1 MMKKIHRTLSRPDPG
16 QRLRVLLGAGAGL
29 CALLA
34 GALVVGVVQAAAP
47 AATPVPTPSQ
57 ALQHFVQEQAATMGG
72 QVSVQI
78 LDPAA
83 LAELPPCTQA
93 PEVSLP
99 PGRRLAGRLSL
110 ALRCDQPR
118 SGAPW
123 SLMVPVDIHILAH
136 YWVARQMIPFDHVIT
151 PQDVMERT
159 GEVTRPDFLSDPK
172 DVLGKVAR
180 QGIAPGQLLRQDL
193 LHEVFQ
199 VHQGQ
204 TVAIRVQGNG
214 FDVSSEGQALGN
226 AAEGQSV
233 QVRTAGGRLVTGI
246 VKDGRVLVAP

>member
-1 MMKKIHRTLSRPDPG
+1 MRKKLHRTLSRRAPG
-16 QRLRVLLGAGAGL
+16 GRRYAFREKKAGLWALLGS
-29 CALLA
+29 ALA
-34 GALVVGVVQAAAP
+34 PLVWAAP
-47 AATPVPTPSQ
+47 SVVLPVPTATQ
-57 ALQHFVQEQAATMGG
+57 TLQQFVQEQTASRGA

-83 LAELPPCTQA
+83 LAELPDCTQK
-93 PEVSLP
+93 PEVSVP
-99 PGRRLAGRLSL
+99 PGRHLAGRLSL

-123 SLMVPVDIHILAH
+123 SVMVPVDIRILAH

-151 PQDVMERT
+151 SQDVVERT

-180 QGIAPGQLLRQDL
+180 QSIAPGQLLRQDL

-199 VHQGQ
+199 VRQGQ
-204 TVAIRVQGNG
+204 TVSIQVQGNG

-233 QVRTAGGRLVTGI
+233 QVRTASGRLVTGTVKGGQVFI
-246 VKDGRVLVAP
+246 VP

>member
-1 MMKKIHRTLSRPDPG
+1 MMKKLHSTLSWLASSGRQHLFSG
-16 QRLRVLLGAGAGL
+16 KRVGLWGLLGVPL
-29 CALLA
+29 V
-34 GALVVGVVQAAAP
+34 ALVWAAP
-47 AATPVPTPSQ
+47 PQALPVPTPTQ
-57 ALQHFVQEQAATMGG
+57 ALQQFVQVQTASLGG

-83 LAELPPCTQA
+83 LAELPACTQS
-93 PEVSLP
+93 PEVSVP

-118 SGAPW
+118 AGAPW
-123 SLMVPVDIHILAH
+123 SLMVPVDIRILAH

-151 PQDVMERT
+151 PQDVVERT

-172 DVLGKVAR
+172 DFLGKVAR

-199 VHQGQ
+199 VRQGQ
-204 TVAIRVQGNG
+204 TVTIQVQGNG
-214 FDVSSEGQALGN
+214 FDVSSEGQAMGN

-233 QVRTAGGRLVTGI
+233 QVRTVSGRLVTGI
-246 VKDGRVLVAP
+246 VKEGRVLVAP